1 MPVFSHSRILSYET
15 CPLRYKYAYI
25 DKIEPEAEENVDTYL
40 GNRVHEAMEKLYRNL
55 DLGYLM
61 SEKEILA
68 FFNREWEKN
77 WTDSI
82 LILKE
87 NKIAEDFRKMG
98 EKYISDYYR
107 RYKPFQEGKVLHLEM
122 TDYLP
127 LDEEGIYKYF
137 IRIERLMDIGDGRY
151 EVHDYK
157 TYSTLPTQE
166 QLDEDRQLAMYSL
179 WVRREFDEC
188 RDVRLV
194 WHFLA
199 LDNEMESYRTK
210 QQLEDLRRD
219 VLEKAKTIDAT
230 KKFPA
235 KASKLCVWCLYK
247 RSCPHWIE
255 ARY

>member
-1 MPVFSHSRILSYET
+1 M
-15 CPLRYKYAYI
+15 
-25 DKIEPEAEENVDTYL
+25 
-40 GNRVHEAMEKLYRNL
+40 
-55 DLGYLM
+55 
-61 SEKEILA
+61 
-68 FFNREWEKN
+68 EKN
-77 WTDSI
+77 WADSI

-87 NKIAEDFRKMG
+87 NKTAEDFRKMG

-107 RYKPFQEGKVLHLEM
+107 RYRSFQEGKVLQLEM

-137 IRIERLMDIGDGRY
+137 IRIERLMDIGDGLY
-151 EVHDYK
+151 EIHDYK

-255 ARY
+255 ARSK